1 MIELAKSTN
10 EKRRHSLMNSFT
22 FFTGHDSDNVARLS
36 NSKEKRINLLDK
48 NSYKN
53 YCGLLTNFLNRDDN
67 KGLNGK
73 STVIDKL
80 DIIPLSP
87 VSSRI
92 QKNLS
97 KNNLEPNLNVLS
109 EQSVKLVNHSP
120 SLSLSEIVL
129 SANNIVYNGLEH
141 TDPTNLMDCTF
152 AASLPPQSDI
162 LEFDTKHQADNPKK

>member
-1 MIELAKSTN
+1 M
-10 EKRRHSLMNSFT
+10 
-22 FFTGHDSDNVARLS
+22 
-36 NSKEKRINLLDK
+36 LDK

-53 YCGLLTNFLNRDDN
+53 YCGLLTDFLSRDND
-67 KGLNGK
+67 KRIKGK
-73 STVIDKL
+73 SSVINEL

-87 VSSRI
+87 NGSRI

-97 KNNLEPNLNVLS
+97 KSNLEPNLNLLS
-109 EQSVKLVNHSP
+109 KESVKLVNHSP

-162 LEFDTKHQADNPKK
+162 LEFDTKHKIDNPEK